1 MPWPRPRPGGLLVTY
16 LRPHRRRVAAL
27 LGLLLVGIAL
37 DLANPLVLRAFID
50 AATAG
55 GSLSTLLALA
65 GLYLLIAC
73 VIQAL
78 SVAETFVAENLALLA
93 TNRLRGDLMLH
104 CLRLDPDFHAA
115 HTPGELIERVD
126 GDVTTLANYFSR
138 FVVQLFGNAL
148 LLVGVLALLA
158 TIDWRI
164 SLALGL
170 LTALTIVVV
179 YRLRDLAVP
188 RRAAERQASAALFGF
203 LEERLAGTED
213 LRASGAIAFTLRQ
226 LAERSRTLL
235 RTRRAAFI
243 IGSATGGVTLVLLAL
258 GTAVGL
264 GLGAWLYLT
273 GSITIGTVFAILAYT
288 QMLGRPLEQIS
299 RQLQDLQ
306 QATASVGR
314 IRDLL
319 ATTSAIDAGGEA
331 SLPSGPLAVAF
342 DGVSFAYEGDEPVL
356 AGLTFAASPGAVLGV
371 LGRTGSGKTTLTRL
385 LFRLYDPTAGAIRM
399 GGVDLRAAPLAE
411 VRRRVGLVTQ
421 EIQLFHASVR
431 DNLTFFDPTV
441 PDERII
447 QTLGDLGL
455 GAWLD
460 GLPDGLETLLA
471 PGGGGLSAGEAQLLA
486 FARVFLQDPGLVIL
500 DEASSRLD
508 PASES
513 RLEVAVDRL
522 LAGRT
527 GIIIAHRLATVQR
540 ADEILILDDGRRDEW
555 GPRAALA
562 ADPESRFAA
571 LLRTGLEEALA

>member
-1 MPWPRPRPGGLLVTY
+1 MPWPRPRPGGLLVNY

-37 DLANPLVLRAFID
+37 DLGGPLILRSFID

-55 GSLSTLLALA
+55 GALATLLALA
-65 GLYLLIAC
+65 GLYLLVAF
-73 VIQAL
+73 VLQAL

-104 CLRLDPDFHAA
+104 CLRLDPGFHAT

-126 GDVTTLANYFSR
+126 GDVSTLANYFSR
-138 FVVQLFGNAL
+138 FVVQLVGNAL
-148 LLVGVLALLA
+148 LLVGVLVLLA
-158 TIDWRI
+158 GFDWRI
-164 SLALGL
+164 SLALAI
-170 LTALTIVVV
+170 LTALSLGVV
-179 YRLRDLAVP
+179 YWLRDLAVP
-188 RRAAERQASAALFGF
+188 RRVAERQASAALFGF

-213 LRASGAIAFTLRQ
+213 IRSSGAIAFTLRQ

-243 IGSATGGVTLVLLAL
+243 IGSATYGLMIVLLAI

-273 GSITIGTVFAILAYT
+273 GAITIGTMFAILAYT

-331 SLPSGPLAVAF
+331 SLPAGPSAVEF

-356 AGLTFAASPGAVLGV
+356 DDLTFAALPGAVLGV

-385 LFRLYDPTAGAIRM
+385 LFRLYDPTAGAIRLD
-399 GGVDLRAAPLAE
+399 GVDLRDAPLAE
-411 VRRRVGLVTQ
+411 VRRRVGMVTQ

-441 PDERII
+441 PDERIADV
-447 QTLGDLGL
+447 LRELGL
-455 GAWLD
+455 AGWLG
-460 GLPDGLETLLA
+460 GLPDGLDTLLA
-471 PGGGGLSAGEAQLLA
+471 PGGSGLSAGEAQLLA

-508 PASES
+508 PATE
-513 RLEVAVDRL
+513 RLIERAIDTL

-540 ADEILILDDGRRDEW
+540 ADQILILEDGRILEAGERT
-555 GPRAALA
+555 RLA
-562 ADPESRFAA
+562 ADPTSRFHQ
-571 LLRTGLEEALA
+571 LLRTGLEEVLA